1 MAKTMNEHC
10 MIDRV
15 ALDTLF
21 LEARTRN
28 GWSDRPVSTGLLRQ
42 IYDLA
47 KMGPTSANCQPMRIL
62 FLTTGAGKEKL
73 LPALFEANIAK
84 TRKAPVTIIFAM
96 DMRFHE
102 LLPKVFPHTDARSWY
117 EGNDALIED
126 TAFRNATL
134 QAAYFMLAARAFGL
148 DCGPMSG
155 FDNEAVNR
163 AYFPDGRYRTNF
175 ICNLGYGSDE
185 NLFPRS
191 PRLDFDEACR
201 IL

>member
-1 MAKTMNEHC
+1 
-10 MIDRV
+10 MIDQV

-28 GWSDRPVSTGLLRQ
+28 GWTDRQVSTGLLQQ

-47 KMGPTSANCQPMRIL
+47 KMGPTSANCQPMRIVA
-62 FLTTGAGKEKL
+62 LTTSRAKEKL

-84 TRKAPVTIIFAM
+84 TRAAPVTIIFAM

-102 LLPKVFPHTDARSWY
+102 LFPKVFPHADARSWY
-117 EGNDALIED
+117 EGNDVLIRE

-155 FDNEAVNR
+155 FDNAAVDQ
-163 AYFPDGRYRTNF
+163 AYFPAGRYRSNF

-201 IL
+201 II